1 MPTQRPTTLL
11 TISLPRAMAQQVE
24 AAMKAEQRT
33 RSELVREALR
43 TYFGR
48 PQEEARFL
56 ARLAALP
63 RVRPTANELRKL
75 RKGREEMKR
84 GNYWIL
90 DDFAHWLMA
99 DAPPQARTKE
109 SSTRTKK
116 RARKTTFR
124 A

>member
-1 MPTQRPTTLL
+1 MPKQRFTALL
-11 TISLPRAMAQQVE
+11 TVSLPRKMAEQVE

-43 TYFGR
+43 TYFDR
-48 PQEEARFL
+48 PQEACLL

-63 RVRPTANELRKL
+63 RVRPTANELREL

-84 GNYWIL
+84 GSYWTL

-99 DAPPQARTKE
+99 DAHPQARTKE

-116 RARKTTFR
+116 RARKTSLR